1 MADQLHVELVSA
13 ERRVRSDD
21 ATLVVARTVDGDIG
35 VLSGHAPL
43 VSLLA
48 DGVVRVEGGADGTWS
63 AAVSGGFLSVAAN
76 RVSVL
81 AERAVLAGDIDT
93 AAAQRELDEARRR
106 LDGASSDDERADA
119 QADVDRSSAWLRA
132 AEQAGAGTR

>member
-21 ATLVVARTVDGDIG
+21 ATIVVTRTVDGDIG
-35 VLSGHAPL
+35 VLFGHTPL

-48 DGVVRVEGGADGTWS
+48 DGVVRVEGGTEGTWT
-63 AAVSGGFLSVAAN
+63 AAVSGGFISVAAN

-81 AERAVLAGDIDT
+81 AERAVLTEDIDR
-93 AAAQRELDEARRR
+93 AAAQRDLDEARRR
-106 LDGASSDDERADA
+106 LDAASADDAREDA
-119 QADVDRSSAWLRA
+119 QADVDRAAAWLRA
-132 AEQAGAGTR
+132 AEQTGPS